1 MKQLVNRVQLIGN
14 LGKDPELTQ
23 TSTGKQLLRL
33 SLATNEFYK
42 DAKGEFVTNT
52 SWHNLVAWGPL
63 AERMASRLHKGE
75 KVAVSGKLNHRQY
88 DDKNGDRKY
97 MTEIVVD
104 DFLDLTGP
112 KSDTG
117 KNADN
122 LPF

>member
-33 SLATNEFYK
+33 SLATNETYK

-63 AERMASRLHKGE
+63 AERMATRLHKGE

-88 DDKNGDRKY
+88 EDKNGERKY
-97 MTEIVVD
+97 MTEVVVD
-104 DFLDLTGP
+104 DFLDLNGP
-112 KSDTG
+112 KSVTG
-117 KNADN
+117 KKGDN